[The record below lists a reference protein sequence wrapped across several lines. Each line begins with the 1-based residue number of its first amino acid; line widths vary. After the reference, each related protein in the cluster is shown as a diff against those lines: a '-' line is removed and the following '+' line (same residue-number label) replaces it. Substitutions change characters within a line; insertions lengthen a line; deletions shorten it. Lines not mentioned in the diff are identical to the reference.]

1 MRGVSPRA
9 AYFYCLKTANGH
21 EPGECRGLLRTVNG
35 GRRIDR
41 WDGGLTERYYT
52 EISQIRFY
60 KLHPSYIPFVGSDYD
75 TYRILHIGESHYCG
89 AMDAE
94 RFGIDYF
101 SRWFDEPCAEVECGL
116 LQNNITRRVAK
127 GVVDEGDRFS
137 VFDNILRSFLKVV
150 AEEESPHISKCN
162 RCRYNYFAF
171 MNYYPFPAFREKGS
185 FLDSIRDYSKTRGS
199 RAAADKLI
207 EACESAATDTVDAVI
222 EILKPRCIVFSSC
235 DAGSAYKQHNGKYK
249 DDPRMIYTSH
259 PARPFTWNKPLSGL
273 GYRKGIDVFED
284 GLKRIYRK

>member
-1 MRGVSPRA
+1 MSGVSPRA

-52 EISQIRFY
+52 ELSQIRFY

-171 MNYYPFPAFREKGS
+171 MNYYPFPAFRE
-185 FLDSIRDYSKTRGS
+185 
-199 RAAADKLI
+199 
-207 EACESAATDTVDAVI
+207 
-222 EILKPRCIVFSSC
+222 
-235 DAGSAYKQHNGKYK
+235 
-249 DDPRMIYTSH
+249 
-259 PARPFTWNKPLSGL
+259 
-273 GYRKGIDVFED
+273 
-284 GLKRIYRK
+284 